1 MEFKTGRFITY
12 FLLLLIISGCNN
24 KQDNNEKDTYYVE
37 FTNCNDSL
45 LNLLNKEVNG
55 KVSFYLNNQLNIR
68 SLNYLTSNYPD
79 MHFFKSAVELPASV
93 EDGTKKIKVD
103 FTGNLT
109 NDSTYY
115 SIRRYLFEKKEWKKV
130 SDLGIIQAITRITST
145 KKTDPFNY
153 MDLSRQVIEYTA
165 SSTY

>member
-1 MEFKTGRFITY
+1 MDFKTGRIISY
-12 FLLLLIISGCNN
+12 FLLLLIISGCNS
-24 KQDNNEKDTYYVE
+24 KQDNKEKDTYYVE

-55 KVSFYLNNQLNIR
+55 KVSFYKDNRLNIL
-68 SLNYLTSNYPD
+68 SLNYLTTNYPD
-79 MHFFKSAVELPASV
+79 MHYYKSVAELPASIK
-93 EDGTKKIKVD
+93 DGTKKIKVD

-115 SIRRYLFEKKEWKKV
+115 SIQRYLFEKKEWKKV
-130 SDLGIIQAITRITST
+130 SDLGIIQAITRITKT
-145 KKTDPFNY
+145 KNTDPFNY

>member
-1 MEFKTGRFITY
+1 MEFRTGRIIA
-12 FLLLLIISGCNN
+12 FLFVLISVSGCTN
-24 KQDNNEKDTYYVE
+24 KQDKKDKDTYYVE

-45 LNLLNKEVNG
+45 LYLLNTEVNG
-55 KVSFYLNNQLNIR
+55 KVSFYKDNRLNIL
-68 SLNYLTSNYPD
+68 SLNYLTGNYPD
-79 MHFFKSAVELPASV
+79 MHFYRSAVELPAAV
-93 EDGTKKIKVD
+93 PDGTKKIKVD
-103 FTGNLT
+103 FAGNLT

-115 SIRRYLFEKKEWKKV
+115 SIQRFLFDKKEWKKV
-130 SDLGIIQAITRITST
+130 SDLGMIQAITRIPRT